1 MAAAQAAYTLL
12 ADDSESGSGSDSSL
26 GGAQG
31 SVGAAEQ
38 QITVEADGSDKSAP
52 VKQRAKAAGAEAR
65 AAAAGG
71 VAASGAAAAGD
82 GAGGGAVAVRGAAA
96 GGAGMRRRPRLWS
109 LKKAGATVAAVR
121 LLKLLQRLCTAGVC
135 AATAGTVTVGSM
147 SGAAQLQWEGAPGCI
162 SGPQLQW
169 ERDRRMPLP
178 IGDMQSRHEHQ
189 PNPSV
194 SACRS
199 PYAWSCHPGNHNILE
214 WLVCWCIKALIHGL
228 EGVLPG

>member
-121 LLKLLQRLCTAGVC
+121 LLKLLQRLCTACGVC
-135 AATAGTVTVGSM
+135 CNGWHGDCWKHVRRRTAAVR
-147 SGAAQLQWEGAPGCI
+147 APGCI

-169 ERDRRMPLP
+169 EHSCSGSAIAGCHCPLLTC
-178 IGDMQSRHEHQ
+178 SRAMHTSQ
-189 PNPSV
+189 T
-194 SACRS
+194 RS
-199 PYAWSCHPGNHNILE
+199 
-214 WLVCWCIKALIHGL
+214 
-228 EGVLPG
+228 